1 MNINTS
7 KKEIEAFLKYF
18 YYVEGIAQSEGYN
31 TAKYWVIPARGLHD
45 KLMRA
50 RDLQGDVK

>member
-7 KKEIEAFLKYF
+7 KKEIVAFLKYF

-31 TAKYWVIPARGLHD
+31 TEKYWVVPARGLHD
-45 KLMRA
+45 KLMKA
-50 RDLQGDVK
+50 RDLLGDVK